1 MSKRNIIFII
11 ITIFLVIVL
20 AVFGIISGLKNNK
33 PVDITGEY
41 KLEKVNVD
49 KKEIDYSNLNFYY
62 IFNSDFTGS
71 IIFEDVKSDFKY
83 EIKEEDNQVFLVIK
97 QNEKDVLTYGLVK
110 EENGIII
117 THDTLGSLYL
127 KTESV
132 PDSLKK

>member
-1 MSKRNIIFII
+1 MNRKNIIFISV
-11 ITIFLVIVL
+11 TVLLVIIL
-20 AVFGIISGLKNNK
+20 SIFGIMSGMKNNK

-62 IFNSDFTGS
+62 VFNSDYTGS

-83 EIKEEDNQVFLVIK
+83 EIKEEDKQLLLVIK
-97 QNEKDVLTYGLVK
+97 QNEKDVLTYSVTK
-110 EENGIII
+110 EEKGITI

-127 KTESV
+127 KTEAV

>member
-97 QNEKDVLTYGLVK
+97 QKEKDVLTYGVIK
-110 EENGIII
+110 EENGITI

-127 KTESV
+127 KIESV

>member
-1 MSKRNIIFII
+1 MNRKNIIFISV
-11 ITIFLVIVL
+11 TVLLVIIL
-20 AVFGIISGLKNNK
+20 AIFGIMLSMKNNK
-33 PVDITGEY
+33 PIDITGEY

-62 IFNSDFTGS
+62 VFNSDYTGN

-83 EIKEEDNQVFLVIK
+83 EIKEEDKQLLLVIK
-97 QNEKDVLTYGLVK
+97 QNEKDVLTYAVTK
-110 EENGIII
+110 EENGITI

-127 KTESV
+127 KTEPV